1 MWTPCWAPFPPHVFM
16 FNLFCFISSSLWSWL
31 RIVLSFVLFCV
42 AYGGE
47 ARTWRVPPP
56 QFFSQPSFFT
66 SCQHHTQLPFLFVL
80 MWVVYCGH
88 HGCVGGPHFV
98 ISYCTWRN
106 SKDAIRNVDPC
117 SSSSFFC
124 HVYFVSNEHNTFLP
138 FPFMFFCF
146 TFIFCFSICHWG
158 HVQCFN
164 RITLYYAMNNMDMRN
179 VDP

>member
-1 MWTPCWAPFPPHVFM
+1 MWTPCWAPFPLHVFM
-16 FNLFCFISSSLWSWL
+16 FNLFCFISSSWWSWL
-31 RIVLSFVLFCV
+31 CIVLSFVLFCV

-66 SCQHHTQLPFLFVL
+66 SCQHHTQLPFPFVL

-88 HGCVGGPHFV
+88 HGCVGAPHFV
-98 ISYCTWRN
+98 ISCCTWRF
-106 SKDAIRNVDPC
+106 SKDAQRNVDPC

-124 HVYFVSNEHNTFLP
+124 HVYFVSMNTTPSYPSPLCYYVSHSSFALQ
-138 FPFMFFCF
+138 FVIGVMCNV
-146 TFIFCFSICHWG
+146 SIALLC
-158 HVQCFN
+158 
-164 RITLYYAMNNMDMRN
+164 IAMNNMDMRN